1 MNAHDHSHHS
11 AHHHHHAGH
20 VHPPAAVT
28 PSLLRLSAAGRL
40 AIAAALIAVIWLG
53 VAWAIRGTMS

>member
-1 MNAHDHSHHS
+1 MNAHDHSHHP

-20 VHPPAAVT
+20 AHPPAAIT
-28 PSLLRLSAAGRL
+28 LSLLRLSVAGRL

-53 VAWAIRGTMS
+53 VVWAAGGSM